1 MRIGFK
7 LRNLKIQIE
16 DKVRRTVFLLRY
28 IFWFIFIP
36 KAKKP
41 KNINNV
47 LIVDLTKTWGDVF
60 YSMLFVYKAME
71 EYPNI
76 NFWFLAQ
83 NKFIEEAE
91 KGYNLKFIKLK
102 DLQYVPFDMALILCM
117 SGDTRISQIPVKYK
131 VGMEVGGLLDIFKN
145 IRFSRMIFPRYIH
158 KIEQRFEIFKLAN
171 LEFSDKSLICP
182 ISDYYVAE
190 ADKIAEELNL
200 KEDDKIIFINPEA
213 STSNKAREEGKF
225 PSHDWDKFPELTNFL
240 LKDPEVK
247 IIITGTNKELDII
260 GIKNPRVLSIAGRTS
275 YFGLG
280 ELLRKFKDNGCLI
293 SIDTG
298 AIPLGSSVGIKTIDL
313 MGPYDPKLISA
324 WQGTTLS
331 ANSSCS
337 KCRKYYCAEKDNI
350 CMKKINVE
358 EVIKYVPSEVCS
370 NPESKAG

>member
-1 MRIGFK
+1 MKIGFK

-16 DKVRRTVFLLRY
+16 DKARRTAFLLRY

-60 YSMLFVYKAME
+60 YSMLFVYKAIE

-83 NKFIEEAE
+83 DKFIEEAK
-91 KGYNLKFIKLK
+91 KGYGLKFIKLK
-102 DLQYVPFDMALILCM
+102 DLQYVPFDMAVILCM
-117 SGDTRISQIPVKYK
+117 SGDTRISQIPIKYK
-131 VGMEVGGLLDIFKN
+131 VGMEIGGLLSVFKN
-145 IRFSRMIFPRYIH
+145 LRFSKMMFPKYIH
-158 KIEQRFEIFKLAN
+158 KIEQRFGIFELADLELSGNN
-171 LEFSDKSLICP
+171 LEFP
-182 ISDYYVAE
+182 YSDYYFEEAE
-190 ADKIAEELNL
+190 KIMKEFNL
-200 KEDDKIIFINPEA
+200 QENEKVIFINPEA
-213 STSNKAREEGKF
+213 STSTKARQEGKI
-225 PSHDWDKFPELTNFL
+225 PSHDWDKFPELIEHL

-247 IIITGTNKELDII
+247 IVITGTGKDVDL
-260 GIKNPRVLSIAGRTS
+260 IKFHDFNSKILSIAGKTS

-280 ELLRKFKDNGCLI
+280 ELFRKFKNNGCLI

-298 AIPLGSSVGIKTIDL
+298 TIPLGSSAGIKTIDL
-313 MGPYDPKLISA
+313 MGPYDPKLYSA
-324 WQGTTLS
+324 WQGITLN

-350 CMKKINVE
+350 CMKEINVE
-358 EVIKYVPSEVCS
+358 EVIKHVSPEICS
-370 NPESKAG
+370 NSES

>member
-1 MRIGFK
+1 MKIGFK

-16 DKVRRTVFLLRY
+16 DKVRRTAFLLRY

-41 KNINNV
+41 KSINNV

-60 YSMLFVYKAME
+60 YSMLFVYKVIK
-71 EYPNI
+71 EYPDL

-83 NKFIEEAE
+83 DKFIEEAE
-91 KGYNLKFIKLK
+91 KGYNIKFIKLK
-102 DLQYVPFDMALILCM
+102 DLQYAPFDMAVILCM
-117 SGDTRISQIPVKYK
+117 SGDTRLSQIPVKYK
-131 VGMEVGGLLDIFKN
+131 VGMEIGGLLDIFKN
-145 IRFSRMIFPRYIH
+145 IKLSKMIFPRYFH
-158 KIEQRFEIFKLAN
+158 KVEQRFKIFETAGFN
-171 LEFSDKSLICP
+171 FSDNLLESP
-182 ISDYYVAE
+182 SSDYYVKE
-190 ADKIAEELNL
+190 ADTIAEELNL

-213 STSNKAREEGKF
+213 STSNKAREEGKV
-225 PSHDWDKFPELTNFL
+225 PSHDWDKFPELINLL

-247 IIITGTNKELDII
+247 IVITGTNKELDLI
-260 GIKNPRVLSIAGRTS
+260 GVKNPRVLSIAGKTS

-324 WQGTTLS
+324 WQGITLS
-331 ANSSCS
+331 TNSSCS
-337 KCRKYYCAEKDNI
+337 KCRKYYCAEKNNI
-350 CMKKINVE
+350 CMKKISAE
-358 EVIKYVPSEVCS
+358 EVLNVFSEVCS